1 MVAAL
6 KPNLYI
12 IAGPNG
18 VGKTTFAREFLP
30 HYVECLEFVNAD
42 LIASGLSPF
51 APERAAIRAGRIVL
65 EQIHSL
71 GRNQRDFGFE
81 STLAGKTQIRLM
93 REFKRNGYN
102 IHLFYLWITSVDL
115 AMERIADRVRK
126 GGHSVPEETVR
137 RRFGKSLFNFINI
150 YRSLVDTWHLFN
162 NSSEKPRSIA
172 EYDGQLK
179 IFNSGLYEQLCA
191 CRGEDEK
198 RS

>member
-1 MVAAL
+1 MTAL

-42 LIASGLSPF
+42 LIAHGLSPF

-81 STLAGKTQIRLM
+81 STLAGKTQIRML
-93 REFKRNGYN
+93 RDLKKNGYK
-102 IHLFYLWITSVDL
+102 IHIFYLWISSVEL
-115 AMERIADRVRK
+115 AMERIADRVRE
-126 GGHSVPEETVR
+126 GGHFVPEETVR
-137 RRFGKSLFNFINI
+137 RRFGKSLFNFIHF
-150 YRSLVDTWHLFN
+150 YRPLADTWHLFD
-162 NSSEKPRSIA
+162 NSSDIPVRIA
-172 EYDGQLK
+172 LYDGELT
-179 IFNSGLYEQLCA
+179 IFNSKLYDHLS
-191 CRGEDEK
+191 GF
-198 RS
+198 

>member
-1 MVAAL
+1 MMAAL

-71 GRNQRDFGFE
+71 CRNQRDFGFE
-81 STLAGKTQIRLM
+81 STLAGKTQIRML
-93 REFKRNGYN
+93 RDLKKNGYK
-102 IHLFYLWITSVDL
+102 IHMFYLWISSVEL
-115 AMERIADRVRK
+115 AMERIADRVRE
-126 GGHSVPEETVR
+126 GGHFVPEETVR
-137 RRFGKSLFNFINI
+137 RRFGKSLFNFMRF
-150 YRSLVDTWHLFN
+150 YRPLADTWHLFD
-162 NSSEKPRSIA
+162 NSSDIPVRIA
-172 EYDGQLK
+172 LYDGELT
-179 IFNSGLYEQLCA
+179 IFISKLYDRLSVF
-191 CRGEDEK
+191 RGEDEK
-198 RS
+198 

>member
-1 MVAAL
+1 MMVAH
-6 KPNLYI
+6 KSNLYI

-81 STLAGKTQIRLM
+81 STLAGKTQIRML
-93 REFKRNGYN
+93 RELKKNGYK
-102 IHLFYLWITSVDL
+102 IHMFYLWISSAEL
-115 AMERIADRVRK
+115 AMERIADRVRE
-126 GGHSVPEETVR
+126 GGHFVPEETVR
-137 RRFGKSLFNFINI
+137 RRFGKSLFNFIHF
-150 YRSLVDTWHLFN
+150 YRPLADTWHLFD
-162 NSSEKPRSIA
+162 NSSDIPVRIA
-172 EYDGQLK
+172 LYDGELT
-179 IFNSGLYEQLCA
+179 IFNSKLYDRL
-191 CRGEDEK
+191 
-198 RS
+198 SVF